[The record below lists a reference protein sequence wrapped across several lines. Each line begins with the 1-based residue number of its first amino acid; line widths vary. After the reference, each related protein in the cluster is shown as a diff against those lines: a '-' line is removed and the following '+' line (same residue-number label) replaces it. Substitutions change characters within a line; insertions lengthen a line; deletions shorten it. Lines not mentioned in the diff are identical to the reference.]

1 VLFIENDD
9 SFSWNLVDALP
20 LPREEIRVVSGRD
33 RSEILPALARARAVV
48 LGPGPTD
55 PSRAGLLEYVVRAAE
70 AGTPLLGV
78 CLGHQAIGAAFGAS
92 VVRVRP
98 CHGEVDTVH
107 FEESRAFPGCARIQE
122 GMRYHSLA
130 LEDVRPPLRVIARSA
145 EGIVMGVEHETLPIA
160 GLQFH
165 PDSYASPQGP
175 KLLAAFFNTY
185 RPGSL

>member
-1 VLFIENDD
+1 LFIENDD

-20 LPREEIRVVSGRD
+20 LTRAELRVVSGRD
-33 RSEILPALARARAVV
+33 RAEILPAIARARAVV

-55 PSRAGLLEYVVRAAE
+55 PCRAGLLEYVARAAE
-70 AGTPLLGV
+70 TGTPLLGI

-107 FEESRAFPGCARIQE
+107 FEESRAFPGCVGEHE
-122 GMRYHSLA
+122 GMRDHSLA
-130 LEDVRPPLRVIARSA
+130 LEDVRPPLRVIARTA

-165 PDSYASPQGP
+165 PDSYATPQGP
-175 KLLAAFFNTY
+175 DLLAAFFNTHC
-185 RPGSL
+185 RRSL